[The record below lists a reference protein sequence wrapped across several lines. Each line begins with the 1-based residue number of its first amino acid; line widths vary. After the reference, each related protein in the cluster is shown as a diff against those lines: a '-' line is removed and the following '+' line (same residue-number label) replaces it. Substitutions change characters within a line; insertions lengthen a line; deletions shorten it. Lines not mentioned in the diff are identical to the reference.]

1 MNQYT
6 EIEMDAMTYK
16 AQADSWRENF
26 EELKVKYEDL
36 QDLFVSTDDELNLY
50 RDKFIDESLQ
60 HNYLKNDYEYLR
72 EDMEQVKYRLSVLE
86 ERISNIDG

>member
-86 ERISNIDG
+86 GRMSDIDG

>member
-1 MNQYT
+1 MYS

-36 QDLFVSTDDELNLY
+36 QEVFVETDDELNHY
-50 RDKFIDESLQ
+50 RDRFIEEALQ
-60 HNYLKNDYEYLR
+60 NEYLKNDYGYLR
-72 EDMEQVKYRLSVLE
+72 EDMEEIKTRLASLE
-86 ERISNIDG
+86 FLLEMG

>member
-60 HNYLKNDYEYLR
+60 HNYLKDDYYYLA
-72 EDMEQVKYRLSVLE
+72 EDLEDLKYRLSVLE

>member
-1 MNQYT
+1 MYS

-36 QDLFVSTDDELNLY
+36 QEVFVETDDELNHY
-50 RDKFIDESLQ
+50 RDRFIEEALQ
-60 HNYLKNDYEYLR
+60 NEYLKNDYGYLR
-72 EDMEQVKYRLSVLE
+72 EDMEEIKTRLASLE
-86 ERISNIDG
+86 FLLERG

>member
-60 HNYLKNDYEYLR
+60 HNYLKDDCYYLA
-72 EDMEQVKYRLSVLE
+72 EDLEDLKYRLSVLE
-86 ERISNIDG
+86 ERMSNIDG

>member
-1 MNQYT
+1 MNQYS

-36 QDLFVSTDDELNLY
+36 QEVFV
-50 RDKFIDESLQ
+50 
-60 HNYLKNDYEYLR
+60 
-72 EDMEQVKYRLSVLE
+72 
-86 ERISNIDG
+86 